1 MRRRGC
7 SSSGGEGRGG
17 RKGRGGCAERRC
29 SELWIGHGLLELSSM
44 VEIDDEEMEE
54 WEESG
59 LPFWKYGD
67 NPKHGPLRVQ

>member
-1 MRRRGC
+1 
-7 SSSGGEGRGG
+7 
-17 RKGRGGCAERRC
+17 
-29 SELWIGHGLLELSSM
+29 M